1 MTISRND
8 RLAGKVLAAAI
19 RSEFLRAIVSS
30 RQDGGRRLALGGT
43 PVRPLTPAEVSR
55 LERQGNSADDW
66 SKVLVAK
73 APEKPVANTVTVTV
87 HYTWFPELYLVGPI
101 TLTSTST
108 MPMSY

>member
-73 APEKPVANTVTVTV
+73 GFDPARVRSSHFQGEVVLGAFCGQVR
-87 HYTWFPELYLVGPI
+87 LDGGL
-101 TLTSTST
+101 
-108 MPMSY
+108 